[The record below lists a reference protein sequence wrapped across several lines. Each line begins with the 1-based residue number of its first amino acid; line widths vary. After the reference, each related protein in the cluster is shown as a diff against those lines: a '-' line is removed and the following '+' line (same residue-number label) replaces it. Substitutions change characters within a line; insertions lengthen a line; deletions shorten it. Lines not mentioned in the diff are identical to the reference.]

1 MDGTFWCAAQF
12 FQQLAT
18 LHTIAF
24 GYVIIFQFLIINLKY
39 FIYLFYFIILFR
51 LFRQPFFMTSRTE
64 ALYTLCINRVLE
76 VCMNR
81 TGRIPTPLRLISDY
95 ELAILRAMQ
104 AAFQNG
110 RVRGCF
116 DHSGMVIFSSQIF
129 VIHCFIK

>member
-1 MDGTFWCAAQF
+1 
-12 FQQLAT
+12 
-18 LHTIAF
+18 
-24 GYVIIFQFLIINLKY
+24 
-39 FIYLFYFIILFR
+39 
-51 LFRQPFFMTSRTE
+51 MTSRTE

-81 TGRIPTPLRLISDY
+81 TGRVPTPLRLISDY